1 MINIGV
7 YPTTMKI
14 FPDTIPNGKTNIK
27 LYGAQNEILSF
38 QVAVRSDSTITLQL
52 TGDIYEQKYMNTPY
66 KAKWGF
72 PQPKPCYPDALK
84 KVTSITLKANT
95 TTALWVRANNGI
107 VKIGN
112 QQISVNIIRWSWDIP
127 RKPSLKTSIGLGGA
141 GFARYYGTTLNS
153 SVYFNHYKKYYDMLL
168 DYRLSAYHLPFADIN
183 NVNAKSYM
191 NNERVT
197 TFRCEGLNNTSW
209 SYIKPTNKG
218 WIYNFDEPT
227 TLQEY
232 NEIKSNAVGYHSMY
246 PGIKYG
252 IPFYTGVSNVSPFDY
267 LVGSTNLWI
276 PQTDYYF
283 TKIKDKAKARQR
295 AGDELW
301 LYTSWA
307 PRQGYCN
314 LMINQLA
321 IEHRLLFWQLYAE
334 GVTGYLYWH
343 STFWDWITDPWNE
356 PATLNRSDPGIYGD
370 GSLFYPLSSGAS
382 PSLRLE
388 LVREGMQDYE
398 LLKKAES
405 VLGRSVVDEYVRK
418 LITSLTSYVKDEELF
433 EQVRI
438 DLGCLIE
445 NKLGKKEEPEMNII
459 QDLIPKGRRNR
470 PATSTYYRDKGYKI
484 YGLVMQPTTITIHN
498 AYTKGTAKNLSQY
511 CRSVECADRPAS
523 WHISIDENEIYQSLP
538 FNEPA
543 FHAGDGVNGPGN
555 LTSIAI
561 EIVDR
566 AMLASPQNLNLFKQ
580 AVEHTAKLCAYL
592 IRTIPTL
599 KPYPDCL
606 RQHYDWSG
614 KNCPQWIRAGKPV
627 NWQQFIDMVGKEL
640 GQAPVA
646 TGTEIVGK
654 SKVTLLQAKKW
665 AMNRGAHQR
674 FIDIADTYWKYGELT
689 GIRSDVLYSQSA
701 HETFW
706 GKYTGNVIPEQN
718 NWAGIKIKNPVA
730 DRRDDHAYFA
740 TPDDG
745 VRAHFNHMSA
755 YVGLQP
761 IGVPHDRYYVVK
773 SMSWAGN
780 VKYLEELAGK
790 WAPSATYHSNIIK
803 YLNEMINTS
812 APEPE
817 PGPVKPTLDHIM
829 IFTFDDFFDSDYQL
843 VFPLFQS
850 LGLRG
855 TSFMPTSEQAY
866 VGQPMNNAKW
876 KWAKEMVDSG
886 WDIQCHTVTHSD
898 LPTLSDAQI
907 EKELEDA
914 NKAFVTHG
922 LFQPE
927 HHAYPRGLYDARV
940 KTIIKKYRK
949 SARTTTAATY
959 DGIDMSNL
967 DLYEMHPIGADM
979 KTEADFTYLKDRLD
993 QAYKNN
999 RLVITIHHRTCEKGD
1014 ENKYDLVTR
1023 VDLLKRIAEYAMSK
1037 GFNIMTLKEFYDLL
1051 HPISEPLPEPD
1062 QPEPVEPD
1070 PDPIIE
1076 PDPDPEPEPEI
1087 KQSFWDYI
1095 VQLISDIIQN
1105 IIDAIS
1111 RR

>member
-7 YPTTMKI
+7 YPTTIKI

-38 QVAVRSDSTITLQL
+38 QVAVRSDSATILQL
-52 TGDIYEQKYMNTPY
+52 TGDIYEQQYISTHK

-72 PQPKPCYPDALK
+72 PQPKSCYPDALK
-84 KVTSITLKANT
+84 RVTSITLKANI

-112 QQISVNIIRWSWDIP
+112 QQISVNIIRWSWGIP

-153 SVYFNHYKKYYDMLL
+153 SAYFNHYKKYYDMLL

-183 NVNAKSYM
+183 NINAKSYM
-191 NNERVT
+191 NDERVT

-283 TKIKDKAKARQR
+283 TKIKDKAKTRQR

-405 VLGRSVVDEYVRK
+405 VLGKSMVDEYVKK
-418 LITSLTSYVKDEELF
+418 LTTSLVSYTTDYELF

-445 NKLGKKEEPEMNII
+445 NKLFNKEASAMVSII
-459 QDLIPKGRRNR
+459 QDFIPVGRRNR
-470 PATSTYYRDKGYKI
+470 PGYK
-484 YGLVMQPTTITIHN
+484 LNPTYITIHN
-498 AYTKGTAKNLSQY
+498 TANPNVGAKAHSSYIKGDAAASI
-511 CRSVECADRPAS
+511 PAS
-523 WHISIDENEIYQSLP
+523 WHYSVDHSIIYQHLP
-538 FNEPA
+538 LNENA
-543 FHAGDGVNGPGN
+543 WHCGDGSSGKGN
-555 LTSIAI
+555 RNSIGI
-561 EIVDR
+561 EICEYTDSSLQR
-566 AMLASPQNLNLFKQ
+566 KAEENAAWL
-580 AVEHTAKLCAYL
+580 TAKLMKEYG
-592 IRTIPTL
+592 IGIDNI
-599 KPYPDCL
+599 K
-606 RQHYDWSG
+606 QHYNWSG
-614 KNCPQWIRAGKPV
+614 KNCPRVLRGRAGGWEGYL
-627 NWQQFIDMVGKEL
+627 NMVKSYL
-640 GQAPVA
+640 GYVAPPIA
-646 TGTEIVGK
+646 TGTEIAGK
-654 SKVTLLQAKKW
+654 SEAILAQAKKW
-665 AMNRGAHQR
+665 AKGRGAHQR
-674 FIDIADTYWKYGELT
+674 FIDIADIYWKYGELT
-689 GIRSDVLYSQSA
+689 GIRSDILYVQAA
-701 HETFW
+701 HETFF

-718 NWAGIKIKNPVA
+718 NWAGIKIKNPIA
-730 DRRDDHAYFA
+730 DKRDDHAYFA

-745 VRAHFNHMSA
+745 VRAHFNHISA

-761 IGVPHDRYYVVK
+761 IGTPHDRYYVVK
-773 SMSWAGN
+773 SMSWAGK

-817 PGPVKPTLDHIM
+817 PDPVIPVPGPVKPTLDHIM

-1051 HPISEPLPEPD
+1051 HPISESLPEPD